1 MKAYVYID
9 GFNLYYGAAKDTPY
23 KWLNVA
29 ELCRL
34 LLPND
39 IILKIKY
46 YTAIV
51 DARPGD
57 PGETIMAIAG
67 HVSPRM
73 LAHYS
78 HIRMEAKRQALD
90 ALSSR
95 PSQGA
100 TEGSQGGSYDTK
112 NDTIQRLRELPDVQV
127 VEKSGRRE
135 WIRTIDLYRVKVAL

>member
-1 MKAYVYID
+1 MLQNSV
-9 GFNLYYGAAKDTPY
+9 GFYFRTTSSSKSSIT
-23 KWLNVA
+23 
-29 ELCRL
+29 RL
-34 LLPND
+34 SWTLALV
-39 IILKIKY
+39 IRVLQ
-46 YTAIV
+46 
-51 DARPGD
+51 
-57 PGETIMAIAG
+57 TIMAIAG